1 MEDERT
7 NSGAVLELQIPVR
20 DGDLFKHGA
29 SEDILDLLA
38 DNPDLQL
45 SISQLSRAVP
55 FSKPATRAAVDVL
68 ERNDLVQ
75 TTNRGNARLV
85 QIDRNRLR
93 TASDPVL
100 SIPQDEFHLPV
111 RIAQRLVQR
120 TLDDV
125 LGIVLF
131 GSVAR
136 GNADRQSDI
145 DVWVLV
151 GADPTRQQHDATK
164 LAAELSETRFPAA
177 IDISSVFGDFVDSD
191 PNVDR
196 EASIEQR
203 LIDAYQDA
211 ESSATGRDTRK
222 TFLHEQLTDSGQ
234 RYDFE
239 LLVESPDSL
248 RNQLDTVDT
257 ELFTEGITLYDT
269 PELQDLISTV
279 IRRE

>member
-1 MEDERT
+1 MEGERT
-7 NSGAVLELQIPVR
+7 NSGAVLELQIPIR

-75 TTNRGNARLV
+75 TTNRGNARLI

-111 RIAQRLVQR
+111 RIAQRLVQNV
-120 TLDDV
+120 LEDV

-145 DVWVLV
+145 DIWVLV
-151 GADPTRQQHDATK
+151 RADPTRQQHDATK
-164 LAAELSETRFPAA
+164 LAAELSETRLPAA

-191 PNVDR
+191 VAVD
-196 EASIEQR
+196 ESIEQH
-203 LIDAYQDA
+203 LIDAYQRA
-211 ESSATGRDTRK
+211 RSSSGGRWG
-222 TFLHEQLTDSGQ
+222 TFLHEQLAGSGQ

-239 LLVESPDSL
+239 LLVESPDSFT
-248 RNQLDTVDT
+248 NQLDTVDA
-257 ELFTEGITLYDT
+257 ELFTEGITLYDS
-269 PELQDLISTV
+269 PALQDLTSTV
-279 IRRE
+279 MGGE